1 MKSRSSFIQR
11 IAIGV
16 VCVIVFSYAV
26 YHISSVFSEDIETYA
41 AGVTTEVTTLNYN
54 GYIFRDETVLTS
66 SNSGVV
72 DYKVA
77 DGTKV
82 SEDQTVAVAY
92 SEGKKKQS
100 SVRLLDEQIRILE
113 RSLEGSIENDDI
125 VAVKKQNADTYD
137 ALIKLLSAGDT
148 GGLSYQAEKLLVG
161 MNRAA
166 SIVSDGSSSAVET
179 LDRLYELREEIFS
192 ESGSGADCSADKN
205 GYFFSGVDG
214 CEEYFTAAA
223 LEELTLDSF
232 AELLEYAEDP
242 EAPEG
247 AYGKLTDSSQWSIV
261 LPINYSDKGHF
272 TVGNTYSALFA
283 ENNQASLPIY
293 LEKMISEEGEDVIL
307 LVFSCDRQ
315 PEGFSF
321 DRCQSVSLTVKTVSG
336 IYVPKSVVA
345 REDGIRGVY
354 ILRGSVVYFR
364 HIVIVYEGSD
374 YYLVAEV
381 VHDDAAVTY
390 LAPNDLIILGGQNL
404 FDGRIL
410 E

>member
-1 MKSRSSFIQR
+1 MKSKSSFLQR

-16 VCVIVFSYAV
+16 ICVIVFSYAV

-66 SNSGVV
+66 TNHGVV

-82 SEDQTVAVAY
+82 SEGQTVAVAY
-92 SEGKKKQS
+92 SEGKKNQPT
-100 SVRLLDEQIRILE
+100 VRVLDEHIRVLE
-113 RSLEGSIENDDI
+113 KSLEGSIENDDI

-148 GGLSYQAEKLLVG
+148 GGISYQAEKLLVG

-166 SIVSDGSSSAVET
+166 SIVGDGSSSAVET
-179 LDRLYELREEIFS
+179 LDTLYELREEIFS

-214 CEEYFTAAA
+214 CEDYFTTSA

-232 AELLEYAEDP
+232 SDLLEYAEEP
-242 EAPEG
+242 EAPDG
-247 AYGKLTDSSQWSIV
+247 AYGKLTDSSEWSIV
-261 LPINYSDKGHF
+261 LPINSSDKGHF

-293 LEKMISEEGEDVIL
+293 LEKMISEEGEDIIL

-336 IYVPKSVVA
+336 IYVPKSVVV

-374 YYLVAEV
+374 YYLVE
-381 VHDDAAVTY
+381 
-390 LAPNDLIILGGQNL
+390 PNSEHTEEQTFLRANDMIILNGKNM
-404 FDGRIL
+404 FDGRVL
-410 E
+410 G